1 MIAIL
6 QWTTLAICALI
17 AAARVPSALR
27 GENRSLFGIFVLM
40 TIAIALS
47 IEAGYTAVDSFLGA
61 NNVANLLLR
70 FVIYGTVL
78 LAGYR
83 IAKGFDSAR
92 SVRLIVGP
100 VGLAVLA
107 VNSVA
112 TVVPFLMA
120 NTAGTS
126 AGLSHL
132 PDHTPHNTDLIRLY
146 TAAGRFYPA
155 YIAACLFP
163 PILGVLKRRILP
175 RLVRSGAAILLVG
188 AVAMIVLAFSDMLP
202 HRLAY
207 LQYFISSTAVLG
219 LVVGLAL
226 IWAGRVQAGKQALRR

>member
-40 TIAIALS
+40 TIAISLS

-61 NNVANLLLR
+61 NNVANVLLR

-83 IAKGFDSAR
+83 IANGFDSAS

-100 VGLAVLA
+100 AGLAVLA

-132 PDHTPHNTDLIRLY
+132 PDQTPHNTDLIRLY

-155 YIAACLFP
+155 YIAACLLP
-163 PILGVLKRRILP
+163 PILGVLKRRVLP
-175 RLVRSGAAILLVG
+175 RLVRIGAAILLVG
-188 AVAMIVLAFSDMLP
+188 AVAMIVLALSDMLP
-202 HRLAY
+202 QQLAY

-226 IWAGRVQAGKQALRR
+226 IWAGRVRAGRQALRR